1 MKSQLNQFE
10 KALKES
16 EVFKQNDAFVRFI
29 NKMKRKYGNVSET
42 EFLMLKDAFDFGIKY
57 KEKVDGK

>member
-1 MKSQLNQFE
+1 MKSQLKQFE

>member
-1 MKSQLNQFE
+1 MKSQLKQFE

-29 NKMKRKYGNVSET
+29 NKMKRKYGNVSEV
-42 EFLMLKDAFDFGIKY
+42 EFLMSKDAFDFGIKY